1 MKLYELSTNYN
12 TLVDILERATD
23 EDPKE
28 AVRDTLDMIHE
39 EIEYKA
45 ENIAKII
52 AQYTAEQKAIESEIE
67 RLSKKNEQIS
77 RNKERLKSYLEES
90 LIRCNMEK
98 FKTPLF
104 SFLIR
109 NNPPAVAINDLCLV
123 PQEFII
129 KKETLS
135 VDKKAIAEKLKRNEI
150 VKGCHLTYSK
160 TLVIK

>member
-12 TLVDILERATD
+12 VLVDMLERATE
-23 EDPKE
+23 EDPRD

-45 ENIAKII
+45 ENIAKILS
-52 AQYTAEQKAIESEIE
+52 QFTAEQKAIESEIE
-67 RLSKKNEQIS
+67 RLNKKVEQIS

-109 NNPPAVAINDLCLV
+109 NNPPAVAIDNFCVIPD
-123 PQEFII
+123 EFII

-135 VDKKAIAEKLKRNEI
+135 VDKKAIAEKLKKNE
-150 VKGCHLTYSK
+150 VVEGCHLTYSK